1 MNKKDEIIVEFV
13 QELLKTPPE
22 AYTEIKAILLS
33 INTGKKAL
41 LNLLHK
47 TFAFVEE
54 RQPKL
59 LEMKSCERLVS

>member
-1 MNKKDEIIVEFV
+1 MSKKDEIIVEFV
-13 QELLKTPPE
+13 QELSKTTPE
-22 AYTEIKAILLS
+22 TYEEIKATLLA

-54 RQPKL
+54 RQPKM
-59 LEMKSCERLVS
+59 LEQKSCERLVS